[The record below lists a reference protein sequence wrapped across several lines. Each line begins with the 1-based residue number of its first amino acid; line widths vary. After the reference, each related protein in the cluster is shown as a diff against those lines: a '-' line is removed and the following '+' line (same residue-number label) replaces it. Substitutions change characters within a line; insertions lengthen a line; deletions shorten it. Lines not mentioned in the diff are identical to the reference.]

1 MTLAEIEAARGD
13 ASQSQKQRGG
23 ANHVNDAVGGAA
35 RIDELHAKGPR
46 YERGP
51 QVPERVND

>member
-1 MTLAEIEAARGD
+1 MTLAEIEDARGD

-35 RIDELHAKGPR
+35 RIDELHKQKGRATNAAPKSPK
-46 YERGP
+46 G
-51 QVPERVND
+51 

>member
-1 MTLAEIEAARGD
+1 MIPRASRVKSIGGD
-13 ASQSQKQRGG
+13 ARVT
-23 ANHVNDAVGGAA
+23 HAVGGAA